1 MVRLLIDCPVTLM
14 TDNFI
19 RTYSN
24 IGQRSNQ
31 CSTGYVV
38 FVSKVSE
45 GGARSSGRSTSAQ
58 NRPFIAIPRR
68 SLTRTVFFNFNF
80 FCVC

>member
-19 RTYSN
+19 RAYSN

-31 CSTGYVV
+31 CSTGYVA
-38 FVSKVSE
+38 FVGKVGE
-45 GGARSSGRSTSAQ
+45 GGDVAVAHQHKIGHLL
-58 NRPFIAIPRR
+58 PY
-68 SLTRTVFFNFNF
+68 LEDH
-80 FCVC
+80 